1 MKLTAPKLE
10 LSSPT
15 GPPVPGRGF
24 YQLEEDSLYI
34 ALAGYPEP
42 ARYFS
47 SIESDIVRF
56 DIDLKGRLMTI
67 EVDLPRRRW
76 PVDKTTTYPT
86 QATTVDIR
94 FSDFRAVL
102 ATPAIAT
109 NPDRQNLMI
118 RFSNNPPTASYFLA
132 DKLLCQI
139 DADQTLVTLW
149 VTDIIDDLAGQE
161 IRDFRT
167 RTACS
172 TASRKR

>member
-10 LSSPT
+10 LSPPT
-15 GPPVPGRGF
+15 GSLLPGRGF

-34 ALAGYPEP
+34 ALAKYPEP

-76 PVDKTTTYPT
+76 PVDETITYPT
-86 QATTVDIR
+86 QATTADIR
-94 FSDFRAVL
+94 FSDFRESL
-102 ATPAIAT
+102 ATPALAT
-109 NPDRQNLMI
+109 DPDRQNLMM
-118 RFSNNPPTASYFLA
+118 RFSNNTPTASYYLA
-132 DKLLCQI
+132 DRLLCQI

-161 IRDFRT
+161 IRDFRSH
-167 RTACS
+167 AQ
-172 TASRKR
+172 A